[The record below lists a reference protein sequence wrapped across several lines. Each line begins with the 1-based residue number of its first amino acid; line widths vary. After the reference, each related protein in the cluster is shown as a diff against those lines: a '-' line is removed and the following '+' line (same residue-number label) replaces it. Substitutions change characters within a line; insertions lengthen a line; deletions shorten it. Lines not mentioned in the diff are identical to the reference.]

1 MEVSETMTDTP
12 DTARGRG
19 DSRAGARD
27 YSPVEVARA
36 VRRLDMALAE
46 MHLELAGL
54 MDMTAAELL
63 AVAHLG
69 MDGELGPTELASR
82 LHLHTGA
89 VTALLDRLADRDM
102 VEREPHPSDR
112 RKLLVNLTPHGRED
126 TMRHLSPMVGEV
138 IALVKTLPDDDRQ
151 TVGRFLDALAEVVAR
166 RRRAQSAS

>member
-1 MEVSETMTDTP
+1 MP
-12 DTARGRG
+12 DTEDTTSGRNDG
-19 DSRAGARD
+19 RPGARD

-54 MDMTAAELL
+54 LDMTAADLL

-89 VTALLDRLADRDM
+89 VTALLDRLAERGM

-112 RKLLVNLTPHGRED
+112 RKLLVNLTQHGRD
-126 TMRHLSPMVGEV
+126 DAMRHLSPMVDEV

-166 RRRAQSAS
+166 RRRTESAS